1 MPKTCKHPKEIS
13 PNSSIMAGVIAISI
27 KTTNRILN
35 STAVRENMLAV
46 AEVVEVAE
54 DKMEGEEVVKIIMV
68 IKATR
73 WDLQGI
79 MITTTVKEDRC
90 KSSSE

>member
-1 MPKTCKHPKEIS
+1 MPKTCKHLKEIS
-13 PNSSIMAGVIAISI
+13 PNSSIMAGGIAISI
-27 KTTNRILN
+27 KTTNRIMN

-54 DKMEGEEVVKIIMV
+54 DKMEEEEVAKIIMV

-73 WDLQGI
+73 WDRQGI
-79 MITTTVKEDRC
+79 MITTTAKEDLC